1 MNRMLR
7 IYTKYLTVG
16 SVPTQEFY
24 IILRDKKGLC
34 GSYKNWNKITTA
46 QNINMEIVLFCRRYY
61 CFLEYYFLFEQ
72 CKRSMNAK
80 GEKLNQWMERVRR

>member
-34 GSYKNWNKITTA
+34 GSYKN
-46 QNINMEIVLFCRRYY
+46 
-61 CFLEYYFLFEQ
+61 
-72 CKRSMNAK
+72 
-80 GEKLNQWMERVRR
+80 